1 MVTEMDANPQLKAA
15 AMGDQKIIIVP
26 TKKPPKLKSIEKWL
40 TGRNLYRKAKQVI
53 NKAPAVTA
61 VVKKADI
68 PKLEIDEAA
77 KDEIDLAGHTESNR
91 SIPFETSDDS
101 DMICSQSPYSYLAK
115 TSTQIPNQSK
125 DLMFKTP
132 SVPKRSVSDP
142 TPPHHSTPSK
152 KMLKLE
158 AEALSCTP
166 ILKTSQAAQL
176 HSQPGTS
183 KSRLSKRASSGSESL
198 RKVLLNSQMK
208 VIFLSIRSCSSQFL
222 YFSFLLLGPYENQ
235 VLFRGALKSL
245 SGTKWRHS
253 F

>member
-15 AMGDQKIIIVP
+15 AMGDKKIIIVP

-53 NKAPAVTA
+53 NKPPDVNA
-61 VVKKADI
+61 VVKQADI
-68 PKLEIDEAA
+68 PKLEIDEAS
-77 KDEIDLAGHTESNR
+77 KDEIDLASHTESNR
-91 SIPFETSDDS
+91 SVPFETSDDS
-101 DMICSQSPYSYLAK
+101 DMICSQSPYSLYLAK

-183 KSRLSKRASSGSESL
+183 KSRLGKSSSSGSESL

-208 VIFLSIRSCSSQFL
+208 VIYLSIRSCTSQFL
-222 YFSFLLLGPYENQ
+222 YFSFLL
-235 VLFRGALKSL
+235 
-245 SGTKWRHS
+245 SGLMKTRY
-253 F
+253 FFVEP